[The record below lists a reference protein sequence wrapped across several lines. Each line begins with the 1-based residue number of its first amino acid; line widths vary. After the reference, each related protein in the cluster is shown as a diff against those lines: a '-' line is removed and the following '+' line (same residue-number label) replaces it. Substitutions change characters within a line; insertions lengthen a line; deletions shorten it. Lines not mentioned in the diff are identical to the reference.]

1 MSSLHGRIWLIVF
14 VWLGGELAASST
26 AYPAERGGVDVQMG
40 AAEGSRRYRLG
51 QWGVV
56 NVRAMNLTDEAA
68 ELFGVVYFEGDPT
81 LQYGRRVWVPARSV
95 LRSTCP
101 ILVPDLPTLTG
112 SYINLV
118 AVPVNPTDGTDAF
131 EESHAAAV
139 DASRPL
145 IISDESTGV
154 AILGDFQVTNP
165 PEEQTVYHAGPELPP
180 PIPDDPACD
189 VVVAAKLSQKLS
201 RRVSTLNAWHLP
213 ADAASLATLDLI
225 VLSSDRLSSDPDA
238 AARIRNWVLGG
249 GCLWIMLDEVEA
261 ESVSAIMGDAFSAVV
276 VDRVKRT
283 ELEVRD
289 VRPDE
294 AHEESAQLKFE
305 EPVDFVRVLPG
316 GATVL
321 DTVDGWPASFWQPFG
336 AGKVFFTTLGASAW
350 CRPRG
355 PDDTSPYDA
364 KYTAAVV
371 AMPPLQ
377 RLAARCF
384 AKGHR
389 ETVDAASVEPFLVKQ
404 IGYRILSR
412 ETVAAMLAAFCLFLC
427 AAGGWFWHVGR
438 LARLLWAG
446 PLAAV
451 ATSLVFLTV
460 AVTSRNSVPPTVAVW
475 QQVVL
480 EPGVASGQADGV
492 AALYS
497 PDLCDSNLGATR
509 GGMFLPDMTGM
520 QGKRRRIMWTDEGT
534 WHWERLQLPP
544 GIRTA
549 PLEYRA
555 QFDRTVDCRAT
566 LGPSGLAGFV
576 GPLPASGLEDA
587 VIALPGQPLLAAR
600 IRPDGSFA
608 ASANDVLAPGE
619 YLSDTWLS
627 DVQQRRADIYRLLF
641 LREAA
646 EIRPSRPV
654 LHVWTEPI
662 DSGFVFPQANRLG
675 SALMSVPI
683 RIERSAAGSEVS
695 VPAPFL
701 PYQSIAGPDGK
712 KSSAYNPYR
721 HEWAE
726 LKIGVC
732 QWLRFQL
739 PDSVLPIE
747 VERATLS
754 FDIRAPSRPVDLL
767 ALRDGQAV
775 VVKELVHP
783 IGTFHVVVERTDLL
797 QLDDKGGLK
806 MAIRVGEEPS
816 ANPDD
821 PMSQASWK
829 VESLHLTITGK
840 VQGE

>member
-1 MSSLHGRIWLIVF
+1 MSSLRGRIWLIAF
-14 VWLGGELAASST
+14 VWLGWDLIAVGKAQ
-26 AYPAERGGVDVQMG
+26 PAESSRVAVQMG

-56 NVRAMNLTDEAA
+56 NVRATNLTDEAA
-68 ELFGVVYFEGDPT
+68 ELFSAVYFEGDPT
-81 LQYGRRVWVPARSV
+81 LQFGRRVWVPANSV

-101 ILVPDLPTLTG
+101 VLVPDLPASTR

-131 EESHAAAV
+131 EKSHAAAV

-165 PEEQTVYHAGPELPP
+165 PEEQTAYHAGPESPP

-189 VVVAAKLSQKLS
+189 VVVAAKLSEELS
-201 RRVSTLNAWHLP
+201 RRVSIMNAWHLP

-225 VLSSDRLSSDPDA
+225 VLSSDRLTSDPDA
-238 AARIRNWVLGG
+238 TALIRNWVLGG
-249 GCLWIMLDEVEA
+249 GCLWIMLNEVEA
-261 ESVSAIMGDAFSAVV
+261 ESVSAILGDAFSAVV

-283 ELEVRD
+283 ELEVQD

-294 AHEESAQLKFE
+294 APEDSMQLEFE
-305 EPVDFVRVLPG
+305 DPVDFVRVLPG
-316 GATVL
+316 DATVT
-321 DTVDGWPASFWQPFG
+321 DTVDGWPAAFWQPFG
-336 AGKVFFTTLGASAW
+336 AGKVFFTTLGSSVW
-350 CRPRG
+350 YRPRES
-355 PDDTSPYDA
+355 DDPSPHDGRYM
-364 KYTAAVV
+364 AAVV
-371 AMPPLQ
+371 ARPPLQ
-377 RLAARCF
+377 RLAASCLSRR
-384 AKGHR
+384 HS
-389 ETVDAASVEPFLVKQ
+389 ESVDVASVEPFLAKQ

-412 ETVAAMLAAFCLFLC
+412 ETVAATLAAFCLFLC
-427 AAGGWFWHVGR
+427 AAGGWFWYTGR

-446 PLAAV
+446 PLAAG

-460 AVTSRNSVPPTVAVW
+460 AITSRNSVPPTVAIW
-475 QQVVL
+475 QRVVL
-480 EPGVASGQADGV
+480 EPGVTTGQADGV

-497 PDLCDSNLGATR
+497 PELRDSELGATR

-520 QGKRRRIMWTDEGT
+520 QGKRRRIVWTDEGT
-534 WHWERLQLPP
+534 WHWENLQLPP

-549 PLEYRA
+549 PLEHHVH
-555 QFDRTVDCRAT
+555 FGRTVECRAT
-566 LGPSGLAGFV
+566 LGPSGLAGTV
-576 GPLPASGLEDA
+576 GPLPVGGLEDA
-587 VIALPGQPLLAAR
+587 VIALPEPPLLAAR
-600 IRPDGSFA
+600 IGADGSFA
-608 ASANDVLAPGE
+608 ASADDVLAPGE
-619 YLSDTWLS
+619 YLSDTLLS
-627 DVQQRRADIYRLLF
+627 DVQQRRADVYRILF
-641 LREAA
+641 QREAA
-646 EIRPSRPV
+646 EDRPSRPV

-675 SALMSVPI
+675 SALISLPI
-683 RIERSAAGSEVS
+683 RIDRSAAGSEVS

-701 PYQSIAGPDGK
+701 PYQSVAGPDGR

-732 QWLRFQL
+732 EWLRFQL
-739 PDSVLPIE
+739 PDTVLPIE
-747 VERATLS
+747 VKRATLS
-754 FDIRAPSRPVDLL
+754 FDIRAPSRPVDVL
-767 ALRDGQAV
+767 AMSGEQAV

-783 IGTFHVVVERTDLL
+783 IGTFHVVVERPALL
-797 QLDDKGGLK
+797 QLDDEGGLT

-816 ANPDD
+816 ADPDD
-821 PMSQASWK
+821 LMAQASWK

-840 VQGE
+840 VLGE